1 MRDTGNV
8 RSNPSEIL
16 GVATRSSN
24 EVGAAEIT
32 KVMRIFL
39 WQKKCFRYKCRVPAE
54 PMSAEAEE
62 RGLRHQLSAGQMA
75 MVAVGGSI
83 GTGLLL
89 GSAAALEIAGPGV
102 ILSFILAAFITLTV
116 TLALGELSSMHPAAG
131 SFGVYGDLYL
141 NQWAGFIARAGYW
154 AAISISIGA
163 ELVASA
169 TYLTY
174 WFPSVP
180 ALFWVLLFSVLLV
193 LINLR
198 SVGNYARFEYWFAMI
213 KVATIAAFVLLG
225 AGLLLSGRVTPQYTT
240 HGGFLPR
247 GALAPLL
254 AMGFA
259 LYTFGGIEFVAIT
272 TGESRSAQE
281 IPRAIKMTFAVLAS
295 VYLGAIIILVGVMP
309 WNRAGVTESPF
320 VTVFRHA
327 HIPAASH
334 IMTFVILTAALS
346 GANGAL
352 YAASRVLFSLAR
364 TGWAPAALGRL
375 SASGSPRP
383 ALLASSYGIVVAL
396 VLEKWAPKSAFVS
409 ILGAALVGMLL
420 AWLVSL
426 AAHVSFRRQV
436 SPSHLAMLPMRSPLG
451 AWGSAL
457 GFVLIIVALLETGWA
472 SHLTLISGA
481 VYMIV
486 LTAAYFLLK
495 KNPRP
500 M

>member
-1 MRDTGNV
+1 M
-8 RSNPSEIL
+8 PE
-16 GVATRSSN
+16 
-24 EVGAAEIT
+24 
-32 KVMRIFL
+32 
-39 WQKKCFRYKCRVPAE
+39 
-54 PMSAEAEE
+54 EAEE
-62 RGLRHQLSAGQMA
+62 RGLRHQLGAGQMA

-102 ILSFILAAFITLTV
+102 ILSFVLAALIGLTV
-116 TLALGELSSMHPAAG
+116 TMALGELSSMHPAAG
-131 SFGVYGDLYL
+131 SFGVYADLYL
-141 NQWAGFIARAGYW
+141 NPWAGFIARAGYW

-169 TYLTY
+169 TYLTF

-180 ALFWVLLFSVLLV
+180 ALFWVVIFSVFLL

-225 AGLLLSGRVTPQYTT
+225 AGLLLSGRVTPEYTA
-240 HGGFLPR
+240 HGGFFPK

-281 IPRAIKMTFAVLAS
+281 IPRAVKLTFAILAS
-295 VYLGAIIILVGVMP
+295 VYLGAIVVLVGVMP
-309 WNRAGVTESPF
+309 WDRAGVTESPF
-320 VTVFRHA
+320 VTVFRQA
-327 HIPAASH
+327 HVPAAPH

-346 GANGAL
+346 GANAAL

-364 TGWAPAALGRL
+364 TGWAPAILGRL
-375 SASGSPRP
+375 NASGSPKL
-383 ALLASSYGIVVAL
+383 AVLASSYGIVVAL
-396 VLEKWAPKSAFVS
+396 VLEKWAPKNAFVS

-426 AAHVSFRRQV
+426 AAHIQFRRRLSAGQ
-436 SPSHLAMLPMRSPLG
+436 LAALPMRSPLG
-451 AWGSAL
+451 AWGSGL
-457 GFVLIIVALLETGWA
+457 GFVLILAALFETGWD

-481 VYMIV
+481 VYMVV

-495 KNPRP
+495 KK
-500 M
+500 

>member
-1 MRDTGNV
+1 MPAADKRD
-8 RSNPSEIL
+8 RE
-16 GVATRSSN
+16 
-24 EVGAAEIT
+24 
-32 KVMRIFL
+32 
-39 WQKKCFRYKCRVPAE
+39 Q
-54 PMSAEAEE
+54 
-62 RGLRHQLSAGQMA
+62 GLRHQLGAGQMA

-89 GSAAALEIAGPGV
+89 GSAAAMEIAGPGV
-102 ILSFILAAFITLTV
+102 ILSFILAAFISFTV
-116 TLALGELSSMHPAAG
+116 AMALGELSSMHPAAG

-169 TYLTY
+169 TYLAY

-180 ALFWVLLFSVLLV
+180 ALVWVVGFSALLL

-213 KVATIAAFVLLG
+213 KVATIVAFIVLG
-225 AGLLLSGRVTPQYTT
+225 AVLLLSSRVTPQYTAQ
-240 HGGFLPR
+240 GGFLPK

-259 LYTFGGIEFVAIT
+259 IYTFGGVEFVAIT
-272 TGESRSAQE
+272 TGESRSAEE
-281 IPRAIKMTFAVLAS
+281 IPRAIKLTFAILTS
-295 VYLGAIIILVGVMP
+295 VYLGAIIVLVGVMP

-327 HIPAASH
+327 HIPAAPH

-346 GANGAL
+346 GANAAL

-364 TGWAPAALGRL
+364 TGWAPAFLGRL
-375 SASGSPRP
+375 NAAGSPRL

-396 VLEKWAPKSAFVS
+396 VLEKWAPKDAFVS
-409 ILGAALVGMLL
+409 ILGAALTGMLL
-420 AWLVSL
+420 SWLVSL
-426 AAHVSFRRQV
+426 AAHVKFRQKL
-436 SPSHLAMLPMRSPLG
+436 SPSQLAALPMRSPLG
-451 AWGSAL
+451 ASGSVL
-457 GFVLIIVALLETGWA
+457 GLGLIIAAFLETGWH

-481 VYMIV
+481 VYMVV
-486 LTAAYFLLK
+486 LTAAYFLLRNRWRK
-495 KNPRP
+495 EGQNV
-500 M
+500 